1 MPPSDLSVAEEIYR
15 GLASLL
21 SLLWQWIKGPGMHK
35 AAVAAAVVMRQVR
48 RNLTARRLL
57 SFPHLLAFFWMLLL
71 LWGERWIFTSHVS
84 VCDWKNWE
92 KWVSCYGTTCLGYI
106 T

>member
-1 MPPSDLSVAEEIYR
+1 MPPSDLSVAEEMYR

-21 SLLWQWIKGPGMHK
+21 HLLWQWIKGPGMHR
-35 AAVAAAVVMRQVR
+35 ATVAAAAVMRQVR

-57 SFPHLLAFFWMLLL
+57 SFPHLLALLWMLLL
-71 LWGERWIFTSHVS
+71 LWGERWIFTTHVG

-92 KWVSCYGTTCLGYI
+92 KWVS
-106 T
+106 